1 MKALLLTS
9 LLLLVPSAASA
20 ASVATPANPKVV
32 FVGDQVTANWPLTQ
46 TNTNWINQGK
56 ANASCE
62 TLAGNIQAAIA
73 LHPNVIHI
81 MAGMIDQFNEAG
93 MGATYATGDFAGCLQ
108 GMAQAAKAANIQVV
122 FGLEPQSG
130 ATGYSGE
137 YVSPSTMNTIIAA
150 YAAQQGITV
159 INYENV
165 PVTGPYAGDLTPN
178 SLGYQTMTALLE
190 NVLPTLNLPL
200 AGGYLQ
206 NVAVNPYSDV
216 GSTTPVANQN
226 TVLPGDGVSF
236 TAVGWFNNNPSIQ
249 KQLNTNIYGM
259 NGTWTSSNPLVMT
272 IDPFGNAQALTVG
285 TATIRYTSL
294 IGVPFSEW
302 VMNVV
307 NYGTQ

>member
-1 MKALLLTS
+1 MKALLLSS
-9 LLLLVPSAASA
+9 LLLIAANA
-20 ASVATPANPKVV
+20 NVAQAQKIV
-32 FVGDQVTANWPLTQ
+32 FVGDQVTSNWPLTQ
-46 TNTNWINQGK
+46 TNPNWINQGK

-62 TLAGNIQAAIA
+62 TLAENLQAAIA

-93 MGATYATGDFAGCLQ
+93 MGATYATGDFAGCIQ

-122 FGLEPQSG
+122 FGLEPQG
-130 ATGYSGE
+130 GTGNAGVYE
-137 YVSPSTMNTIIAA
+137 SPSTMNTIIAA

-159 INYENV
+159 INYENT
-165 PVTGPYAGDLTPN
+165 PTAGPYAGDLTPN

-249 KQLNTNIYGM
+249 KQLNTNMYGM
-259 NGTWTSSNPLVMT
+259 NGTWTSINPLVMT
-272 IDPFGNAQALTVG
+272 IDPFGNAQALTTG

-294 IGVPFSEW
+294 TGVPFSEW

-307 NYGTQ
+307 PYGQQ

>member
-1 MKALLLTS
+1 MKALLLSS
-9 LLLLVPSAASA
+9 LLLIAANA
-20 ASVATPANPKVV
+20 NVAQAQKIV
-32 FVGDQVTANWPLTQ
+32 FVGDQVTSNWPLTQ
-46 TNTNWINQGK
+46 TNPNWINQGK

-62 TLAGNIQAAIA
+62 TLAENLQAAIA

-93 MGATYATGDFAGCLQ
+93 MGATYATGDFAGCIQ

-122 FGLEPQSG
+122 FGLEPQG
-130 ATGYSGE
+130 GTGNAGVYE
-137 YVSPSTMNTIIAA
+137 SPSTMNTIIAA

-159 INYENV
+159 INYENT
-165 PVTGPYAGDLTPN
+165 PTAGPYAGDLTPN

-249 KQLNTNIYGM
+249 KQLNTNMYGM

-272 IDPFGNAQALTVG
+272 IDPFGNAQALTTG

-294 IGVPFSEW
+294 TGVPFSEW

-307 NYGTQ
+307 PYGQQ